1 MRQVSSSWGCRKNW
15 CCARQ
20 KTVHSLQNSTSIGTN
35 KRNRNQKEKRNGTTE
50 EPQDGAQCPHAT
62 AASHSSICGFAVHG
76 RHYGNQ
82 TRGLCNS
89 YHLGFIPNPPACLH
103 RAPTTHQHQACTHV
117 HAHHHDERT
126 DIASPWREHQRIA
139 PSRDCKHAFFSSRA
153 AKQHFNERN
162 CNGTQNNTKK
172 QHLLTLLVCTNQ
184 QLGHL
189 QFSGR
194 TGCYPRD
201 TPCAVAK
208 NFTDTADVFVASL
221 SSSTNSANMTK
232 L

>member
-1 MRQVSSSWGCRKNW
+1 MGRSARTPLLQV
-15 CCARQ
+15 
-20 KTVHSLQNSTSIGTN
+20 
-35 KRNRNQKEKRNGTTE
+35 
-50 EPQDGAQCPHAT
+50 T
-62 AASHSSICGFAVHG
+62 AAFAASLCMVG
-76 RHYGNQ
+76 TMAIRHEVSA
-82 TRGLCNS
+82 THITSVS
-89 YHLGFIPNPPACLH
+89 YQILPPVCTEH
-103 RAPTTHQHQACTHV
+103 PTTHQHQACTHV